1 MIVYCT
7 RESLYI
13 KQSSINQLSII
24 FYLNITYCFFC
35 TSWFFWTFGDSIM
48 TFSSPSIQN
57 DKQLSRATVGD
68 LTHGSPESKQE
79 NNTEGTI
86 TKPDTNCWHVVEN
99 LLSRW
104 VCVCEV
110 RLHVRAGVPRSCSSC
125 QEHKSESFVPEG
137 CKCNR
142 AHLLEHLTQSE
153 EADDKQ
159 ICVMCNMRAGHG
171 LMWEDGGSVVRPV
184 GPVTGTLFLCA
195 DSDKKECCTKIN
207 RGYGSGVTQTRL
219 CLCVSVCQEAVA
231 IKQALELFLSD
242 LSVKGIWN
250 YKIQPLGG
258 GIVCATLI
266 MFGICQQ
273 QVHYVSAPTCL
284 ATSLWRH
291 VRYYMFRA
299 ISFCIVKP
307 VGVFSRSYVVFCAY
321 WFGSNTACNSA

>member
-1 MIVYCT
+1 MIPSWPFRHHPSKTINNCHVP
-7 RESLYI
+7 
-13 KQSSINQLSII
+13 QSEIWLTVHLRVNRRTIQKAPLQNQTLIVD
-24 FYLNITYCFFC
+24 
-35 TSWFFWTFGDSIM
+35 TSWKTFCLD
-48 TFSSPSIQN
+48 
-57 DKQLSRATVGD
+57 
-68 LTHGSPESKQE
+68 E
-79 NNTEGTI
+79 
-86 TKPDTNCWHVVEN
+86 
-99 LLSRW
+99 
-104 VCVCEV
+104 CVCEV

-321 WFGSNTACNSA
+321 WFGSNTACNSAWFKMHRSQTD